1 MTALGRHFN
10 GRVGWLARNRWGLG
24 LLPLALVLALA
35 ASSDRVKTYFWDSD
49 LHEPLVTAQG
59 AWRPYSEPYTLDDGE
74 HTMSLKARLDAVGP
88 LTAQQAAGPYSY
100 VLPSG
105 TAAVQVELSVQADP
119 NTPLTGCQMA
129 LRDADGNQY
138 TYEATDVAGGQP
150 TSSCV
155 PADTPGPNASLGQL
169 SEPDPDQK
177 PRPAQYTVKPIWV
190 IPAGV
195 RITEVD
201 LWWTIPKYLA
211 FRTPQNLP

>member
-1 MTALGRHFN
+1 MTGLGRHFN
-10 GRVGWLARNRWGLG
+10 GQVGWLARNRWGLG
-24 LLPLALVLALA
+24 LLPLALVLAMG

-59 AWRPYSEPYTLDDGE
+59 EWRSYSEPYTLDDGE
-74 HTMSLKARLDAVGP
+74 HTMSLKARLDSVAP

-100 VLPSG
+100 ELPDG
-105 TAAVQVELSVQADP
+105 TTAVQVELSIQADP
-119 NTPLTGCQMA
+119 GTPLTGCSMA
-129 LRDADGNQY
+129 LRDGDGNQY
-138 TYEATDVAGGQP
+138 TYQATDVAGGQP

-155 PADTPGPNASLGQL
+155 PADTPGPNTALGQL

-195 RITEVD
+195 KITEVD
-201 LWWTIPKYLA
+201 LWWTIPKYVA
-211 FRTPQNLP
+211 FRAVT